1 MKALIFCAGAGTRMR
16 PITLETPK
24 PLVEAAGIPMA
35 VRQILALKAAGITEF
50 VVNAAHLSDV
60 LVSRLGDGS
69 DLGVS
74 IKYSIEGA
82 SSSDAL
88 ETRGGIV
95 KALPLLTDGTEP
107 FIAVAGDIVT
117 DYPYELLVGKAE
129 GLGCNAL
136 AHLVLVD
143 NPDYHPL
150 GDMCLGADGRITR
163 SRGDR
168 LTFSSLGAYSPKMFE
183 GLDEQK
189 AALFPWMNQFIDA
202 GLVTGE
208 RYDGMWFNVGD
219 AEELAR
225 AEAELLR

>member
-1 MKALIFCAGAGTRMR
+1 MKALIFCAGAGMRMR

-35 VRQILALKAAGITEF
+35 VRQILALKAAGIVEF
-50 VVNAAHLSDV
+50 VVNAAHLSSV

-95 KALPLLTDGTEP
+95 KALPMLTDGEEP
-107 FIAVAGDIVT
+107 FIAAAGDVVT
-117 DYPYELLVGKAE
+117 DYPYAELVRRAE
-129 GLGCNAL
+129 GLGEEAL

-143 NPDYHPL
+143 NPSYHPQ
-150 GDMCLGADGRITR
+150 GDMCLDADGRITL
-163 SRGDR
+163 SRGER
-168 LTFSSLGAYSPKMFE
+168 LTFSSFGAYSPKMFE
-183 GLDEQK
+183 GLDSGR
-189 AALFPWMNQFIDA
+189 AALFPWMHKFIEA

-208 RYDGMWFNVGD
+208 RYEGMWFNVGD

-225 AEAELLR
+225 AEAELRR